1 MRVDIRNCLVFLVDG
16 LAGTAALAGAGAPV
30 AGATS
35 LTVGSVA
42 TNTPTG
48 IAIPVGAGIAV
59 AGETSPVPH
68 VVTAATP
75 GGTSEAPT
83 VALTI
88 SPALGAGTYTAT
100 GAVTISNQQLEI
112 SVGEGDV
119 KWTSGTK
126 YIYDLDR
133 GHLDDVRQ
141 GDDEPLEVAMNFTF
155 VHITSASGEAV
166 TPIEAL
172 TQAGAASDWVS
183 YDADQCQPYAVGVLI
198 QNDPN
203 CSQEEW
209 ESYLFPLFR
218 SEKREFNIK
227 TANIAISGHCN
238 VTDPICTRPYGS
250 SS

>member
-1 MRVDIRNCLVFLVDG
+1 
-16 LAGTAALAGAGAPV
+16 
-30 AGATS
+30 
-35 LTVGSVA
+35 
-42 TNTPTG
+42 
-48 IAIPVGAGIAV
+48 
-59 AGETSPVPH
+59 
-68 VVTAATP
+68 
-75 GGTSEAPT
+75 
-83 VALTI
+83 
-88 SPALGAGTYTAT
+88 
-100 GAVTISNQQLEI
+100 
-112 SVGEGDV
+112 
-119 KWTSGTK
+119 
-126 YIYDLDR
+126 
-133 GHLDDVRQ
+133 
-141 GDDEPLEVAMNFTF
+141 MNFTF

-238 VTDPICTRPYGS
+238 VTIRPQCALWVVVLIRRRRPSPAS
-250 SS
+250 SSVDAMNILLARD